1 MKDFLLKGFEVELF
15 TGLYTGQH
23 IGVSDYVAKEF
34 SDFVREPDQRN
45 LEYITQPEKQ
55 YKNLKEL
62 VLEPRRRLR
71 NWLNLKNLTILP
83 GSSLS
88 LGDSKQFQRSDLSN
102 PYHDF
107 IESNYGSKV
116 VTASIHINL
125 GIDDLPTIFSALRL
139 VRCESALFLSLSAS
153 SPFLDGL
160 ATGAHSQRWLQFPKT
175 PKKVP
180 LFINHT
186 HYVNWIE
193 DQLQKGI
200 MRNERHLWTSVR
212 PNGDRRPYEL
222 NRLELRI
229 CDLITDCDLLLA
241 ITALLELR
249 VLTLMKNPDLFD
261 PVKISK
267 LTLEELAELCDMN
280 EEEAAKRS
288 LDAKLHHWIDG
299 QVISCRDWIAQL
311 LEEVKP
317 LAIDLDVL
325 SLLEPI
331 QEILESGNQSMK
343 WINAYSN
350 GQTIPMILQ
359 NSIKSMKAEED
370 QSKKHIVNPDCL

>member
-15 TGLYTGQH
+15 TGLDTGKH
-23 IGVSDYVAKEF
+23 IGVSDSVSNEF
-34 SDFVREPDQRN
+34 SDFVKEPDQRN
-45 LEYITQPEKQ
+45 LEYITKPEKL

-62 VLEPRRRLR
+62 ILEPRRRLR

-83 GSSLS
+83 GSALS
-88 LGDSKQFQRSDLSN
+88 LGDSNQFQRSDLSN

-139 VRCESALFLSLSAS
+139 VRCEAALFLSLSAS
-153 SPFLDGL
+153 SPFLDSSL
-160 ATGAHSQRWLQFPKT
+160 TGVHSQRWIQFPKT

-186 HYVNWIE
+186 HYVTWIE
-193 DQLQKGI
+193 DQLKKGI

-212 PNGDRRPYEL
+212 PNGERRPYEL
-222 NRLELRI
+222 NRLEIRI

-241 ITALLELR
+241 ITALIELR
-249 VLTLMKNPDLFD
+249 VLSLMNNPDLFD
-261 PVKISK
+261 PIKVSK
-267 LTLEELAELCDMN
+267 LSLIELAELCDMN
-280 EEEAAKRS
+280 EEEAAKKS
-288 LDAKLHHWIDG
+288 LDAKLHHWKTGESIF
-299 QVISCRDWIAQL
+299 CRDWIAQL

-317 LAIDLDVL
+317 LAINLDLL
-325 SLLEPI
+325 QLLEPI
-331 QEILESGNQSMK
+331 QKILDNGNQSMK

-350 GQTIPMILQ
+350 GEGIPLIIQ
-359 NSIKSMKAEED
+359 KSIKSMQLEED
-370 QSKKHIVNPDCL
+370 ESKPTIDNSDCL